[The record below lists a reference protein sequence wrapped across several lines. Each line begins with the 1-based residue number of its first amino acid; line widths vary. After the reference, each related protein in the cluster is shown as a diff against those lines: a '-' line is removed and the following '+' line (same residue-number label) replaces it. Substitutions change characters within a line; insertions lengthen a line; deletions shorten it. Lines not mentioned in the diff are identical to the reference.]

1 MVVFAIFWHESATGI
16 HVSPIPNPPPTSLPV
31 PSLWDVAV
39 HLLWVPC
46 LMHWACT
53 GLWWLFFGDYFV
65 NISIYDQRNWNKK
78 LFSLLACLLSFAQ
91 SCPTLWDPRNCNPP
105 GSSVHGILQAGI
117 LEWVAISSSK
127 ESSQL
132 RDWTNVSCVSCITG
146 RLLTLWAIWE
156 PYKKL
161 LQNWNEQLAWFSL
174 WPEFSWGQVRC
185 CLCLCYFYLTQKR
198 EVGHFTSTWSVIY
211 FWNLKESLVRLQTDR
226 LTKVHIVKAV
236 VFLVVI
242 YRCKS
247 WTIKKAEC

>member
-1 MVVFAIFWHESATGI
+1 M
-16 HVSPIPNPPPTSLPV
+16 NPPQVYMCSPSWTLLP
-31 PSLWDVAV
+31 PRTIPLGCRSAPALSA
-39 HLLWVPC
+39 LFNALS
-46 LMHWACT
+46 MHWSMVT
-53 GLWWLFFGDYFV
+53 FLWWLFCEYF
-65 NISIYDQRNWNKK
+65 YLWPKKLKLKK